1 MRMTFLCLVFIRG
14 IISLSIQSR
23 MKKWTPPF
31 CQTQVVV
38 KQMKKR
44 KVRMMKESIWIE
56 ELTTKTEVD
65 LNQAVGMAVDPAS
78 LNSSKDLFE
87 FFFTDIR
94 YGNC

>member
-1 MRMTFLCLVFIRG
+1 
-14 IISLSIQSR
+14 
-23 MKKWTPPF
+23 
-31 CQTQVVV
+31 
-38 KQMKKR
+38 
-44 KVRMMKESIWIE
+44 MMKESIWIE

-65 LNQAVGMAVDPAS
+65 LNQAVGMAVDPAP

>member
-1 MRMTFLCLVFIRG
+1 
-14 IISLSIQSR
+14 
-23 MKKWTPPF
+23 
-31 CQTQVVV
+31 
-38 KQMKKR
+38 
-44 KVRMMKESIWIE
+44 MMKESIWIE

-65 LNQAVGMAVDPAS
+65 LNQAVGIAVDPAS